1 MPTYETVCW
10 AGQRFDAVIPEDC
23 GGLRCQDS
31 LLKPSEAWAEGA
43 SLLPT
48 TCSQVGA
55 VDPE

>member
-1 MPTYETVCW
+1 MRQY
-10 AGQRFDAVIPEDC
+10 AGLVKGLMLLFQRIV
-23 GGLRCQDS
+23 GLRCQDS